1 MTRFA
6 FVTFLTFVRAP
17 LALAAALC
25 TLANLARPSWGWIAA
40 TAAMLAVSALTD
52 LFDGKLARRW
62 GVVSRVGAL
71 ADPLMDKLFYVAT
84 LPTATFAALYL
95 GDTCHALVL
104 LALDVASMA
113 RDLWVTFLRAATS
126 GTEAKMAASMV
137 GKVRTAMA
145 LPVLAFA
152 HFALGVRA
160 LERGGAVA
168 WHIPMATLSALEAAL
183 FLATILSGLTYTRYY
198 LPFLAHDAGG
208 LARRPGIR

>member
-25 TLANLARPSWGWIAA
+25 SLANLARPSWGWIVA
-40 TAAMLAVSALTD
+40 TAALLGISAITD

-95 GDTCHALVL
+95 GDARHALAL

-145 LPVLAFA
+145 LPVLALV

-160 LERGGAVA
+160 LERAGA
-168 WHIPMATLSALEAAL
+168 ATWLVPEAPLYALETAL
-183 FLATILSGLTYTRYY
+183 LALTLLSGISYTRYY
-198 LPFLAHDAGG
+198 LPFLARS
-208 LARRPGIR
+208 ARENPL

>member
-25 TLANLARPSWGWIAA
+25 SLANLARPSWGWIVA
-40 TAAMLAVSALTD
+40 TAALLGISAITD

-95 GDTCHALVL
+95 GDARHALAL

-145 LPVLAFA
+145 LPVLAFV

-160 LERGGAVA
+160 LERAGTIA
-168 WHIPMATLSALEAAL
+168 WHIPMAPLYALEGAL
-183 FLATILSGLTYTRYY
+183 LLLTLLSGLSYSRYY
-198 LPFLAHDAGG
+198 LPFLARNAK
-208 LARRPGIR
+208 

>member
-25 TLANLARPSWGWIAA
+25 TLANLARPSWGWIVA
-40 TAAMLAVSALTD
+40 TAALLGISAITD

-95 GDTCHALVL
+95 SDARHALVL

-137 GKVRTAMA
+137 GKIRTAMA
-145 LPVLAFA
+145 LPVLALV

-160 LERGGAVA
+160 LERVGAVTWLVPEA
-168 WHIPMATLSALEAAL
+168 PLYAFEVALLVLTL
-183 FLATILSGLTYTRYY
+183 LSGLAYTRYY
-198 LPFLAHDAGG
+198 LPFLA
-208 LARRPGIR
+208 RQ